1 MRLGKI
7 QRTGNTNKANHCA
20 SSSFIPLILLI
31 LLAPPALAQANSSV
45 YIEELTWKEVEA
57 RLSAGRTIAII
68 PTGATEQEGPHM
80 VIGKRNTVARY
91 TAGEIAIKLGN
102 ALVAP
107 VIPYAPS
114 GRIYPPE
121 GHMKFAGTM
130 STTNLTYQMVLEDA
144 ARSLKQHGFRMICF
158 IGDGAGSQLIQS
170 QVATKLNE
178 EWRSDGVKVLNV
190 SHYYSKNGN
199 QEWSETLPVKVNRP
213 EAHAGHID
221 TSELM
226 AIDSSGVRDNLRAN
240 YKERDYKTSG
250 ASGDSSVAS
259 ESYGQKYV
267 SLKIEAAIKQIQN
280 ASGHAK

>member
-1 MRLGKI
+1 MKKRNMKTLKI
-7 QRTGNTNKANHCA
+7 ILCSAA
-20 SSSFIPLILLI
+20 LMLSSQQ
-31 LLAPPALAQANSSV
+31 ACAQANGSV
-45 YIEELTWKEVEA
+45 YIEELTWMEVDA
-57 RLSAGRTIAII
+57 RLHGGKTIAII

-80 VIGKRNTVARY
+80 VIGKRNTVVRY
-91 TAGEIAIKLGN
+91 TAGEIATKLGN

-121 GHMKFAGTM
+121 GHMQFAGTM
-130 STTNLTYQMVLEDA
+130 SVSNLTYQMLLEDA

-170 QVATKLNE
+170 QVASKLME
-178 EWRSDGVKVLNV
+178 EWRSDGIKVISVAN
-190 SHYYSKNGN
+190 YYSKNGN
-199 QEWSETLPVKVNRP
+199 QEWSETLPVKVSHP

-226 AIDSSGVRDNLRAN
+226 AVEASGVRDNLRAMHS
-240 YKERDYKTSG
+240 ERDYKTTG

-259 ESYGQKYV
+259 DTYGRKYL